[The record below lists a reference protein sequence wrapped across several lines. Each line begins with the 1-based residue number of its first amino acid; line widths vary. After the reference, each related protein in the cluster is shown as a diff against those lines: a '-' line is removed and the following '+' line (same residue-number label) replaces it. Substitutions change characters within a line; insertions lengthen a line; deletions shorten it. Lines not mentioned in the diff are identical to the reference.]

1 MTLDLIFPALP
12 PALNGIGDYTAHL
25 ATELAR
31 THEVRVLTA
40 QADACDLREGG
51 VTVER
56 AFATDRRAD
65 VHDLVAPVV
74 ARRPDW
80 VLLQYNPFSYGEWG
94 LNLSLPAALAR
105 IRAAAPDTR
114 VALTVHEP
122 FVPVTSLRSLVMTTW
137 QRLQFWRLGRQAD
150 VVFCAIAPWVE
161 RFAPWFPTTRVVH
174 LPVGSNMPRVE
185 THRADVRGVLGYR
198 PDTFVLGLFGR
209 GHPSRML
216 SFVRRAIAGLRAEG
230 RDARALYVGPAVDV
244 VGPALSGVP
253 LHCTGAL
260 PGPEVSHHLAAMDLY
275 LAPFRHGVSARR
287 GSFLAGLQHG
297 LATVSTTGPQTDAF
311 LDAQHGSAF
320 LLAPDDDLSAYEAH
334 ALALAQDPGL
344 RARIAARGQTLYE
357 EVFAWPR
364 IAERMLSVLH
374 ASAVPAPPQAPAAR

>member
-1 MTLDLIFPALP
+1 MTYDLIFPALP
-12 PALNGIGDYTAHL
+12 PSLDGIGDYTAHL

-31 THEVRVLTA
+31 THQVRVLTA
-40 QADACDLREGG
+40 QADALPLHEAG

-56 AFATDRRAD
+56 AFTTDHRAA
-65 VHDLVAPVV
+65 VHDLVAPIA

-94 LNLSLPAALAR
+94 LNLSLPGVLSR
-105 IRAAAPDTR
+105 IREAAPATR
-114 VALTVHEP
+114 IAVTVHEP
-122 FVPVTSLRSLVMTTW
+122 FVPVRSLRALVMTTW

-150 VVFCAIAPWVE
+150 VVFCAIEPWVE
-161 RFAPWFPTTRVVH
+161 RFTPWFPTTPVVH

-185 THRADVRGVLGYR
+185 ARRAETRKTLDFG
-198 PDTFVLGLFGR
+198 PDTVVLGLFGQ

-216 SFVRRAIAGLRAEG
+216 SFVRRAITGLRTEG
-230 RDARALYVGPAVDV
+230 RDARVLYVGPAVDV
-244 VGPALSGVP
+244 VGGALSDVP
-253 LHCTGAL
+253 HHCTGAL
-260 PGPEVSHHLAAMDLY
+260 PGPDVSRHLAAMDLY
-275 LAPFRHGVSARR
+275 LAPFRDGVSARR

-311 LDAQHGSAF
+311 LDARDGSAF

-334 ALALAQDPGL
+334 VRTLVEDAAL
-344 RARIAARGQTLYE
+344 RARLAAGGRALYD

-364 IAERMLSVLH
+364 IADRMLSALD
-374 ASAVPAPPQAPAAR
+374 AVPAPSSPLATAAR